1 MSTATAV
8 RYTPEEYLALER
20 KAAERSEYI
29 DGAIYPMAG
38 VSRIHSL
45 IAGNLFRVVSTHFL
59 THPGEAH
66 MFDMRV
72 RVEPTGWYSYP
83 DVVAVRDKPQLEDS
97 EFDTLLNPTV
107 VIEVLSPST
116 EADDRGDKFARYRR
130 LPSLCEYVLVDQD
143 HPRVERFTR
152 RGREWVLTE
161 MDGLEDVLQLESIGC
176 AVPLRLIYDKTPV
189 AAGPGEATA

>member
-66 MFDMRV
+66 MVDMRV

-83 DVVAVRDKPQLEDS
+83 DVVAVRDEPRFEDA

-130 LPSLCEYVLVDQD
+130 LASLCEYVLVNQD
-143 HPRVERFTR
+143 YAHIERFTR

-161 MDGLEDVLQLESIGC
+161 MDGLEVTLHLESIGC
-176 AVPLRLIYDKTPV
+176 AVPLREIYAKTTIS
-189 AAGPGEATA
+189 AGPGQADT